1 MVGIWSFPIGFRPIF
16 RGELL
21 VSVNILLFWKQD
33 EPKIPKHPKVAAC
46 TILWAG
52 KETFQN
58 ASGPKQLAPSA
69 PGRHHQIPPL
79 KVMET
84 AAFQPARMGCS
95 IDREFWRRLWACLG
109 TRQCCVASG
118 HEDKL
123 RLCCGECQGVYLF
136 KPSCI
141 FQCAM
146 NLSPPMR
153 CI

>member
-1 MVGIWSFPIGFRPIF
+1 MILSYWVSAYFQGRAVSFSEYIAFLETGWTKDSKTSKGCCLYDFMSWERN
-16 RGELL
+16 
-21 VSVNILLFWKQD
+21 VSECIRAKT
-33 EPKIPKHPKVAAC
+33 AC
-46 TILWAG
+46 SFCTGTTSSNSSIESHG
-52 KETFQN
+52 N
-58 ASGPKQLAPSA
+58 SG
-69 PGRHHQIPPL
+69 
-79 KVMET
+79 V
-84 AAFQPARMGCS
+84 QPARMGCS

-123 RLCCGECQGVYLF
+123 RLCCGECHGVYLF

-141 FQCAM
+141 FQCAV